1 MLKIG
6 VLISGSGT
14 NLQAIIDACQ
24 SKALKAQVSVVIS
37 NKPQAYGLKRA
48 EKSDI
53 PAFSF
58 SKKDFDNKA
67 YFYNQ
72 IQETLNHYKVDLVVL
87 AGFLDILPKSFIK
100 AFENKIM
107 NIHPSLIP
115 KYSGKGY
122 YGMKVHEGVIDHKEA
137 YTGATVH
144 FVDDQVDTGQIILQ
158 EALRVMP
165 DDTPETLQKRVLK
178 IEHGLLIR
186 AIGKYIHQE
195 I

>member
-6 VLISGSGT
+6 VLISGGGT
-14 NLQAIIDACQ
+14 NLQAIIDACKSRDLQ
-24 SKALKAQVSVVIS
+24 AQVAVVIA
-37 NKPQAYGLKRA
+37 NNPQAYGLERA
-48 EKSDI
+48 ENSDI
-53 PAFSF
+53 PSLSL
-58 SKKDFDNKA
+58 SKKNFDNKGD
-67 YFYNQ
+67 FFNQ
-72 IQETLNHYKVDLVVL
+72 IQETLNHYQVDLVVL

-100 AFENKIM
+100 AFENKII

-122 YGMKVHEGVIDHKEA
+122 YGIKVHEGVIANNET

-158 EALRVMP
+158 EAIKVMP
-165 DDTPETLQKRVLK
+165 EDTPETLQKRVLK
-178 IEHGLLIR
+178 IEHGLLIK
-186 AIGKYIHQE
+186 AIGKYIHKE